1 MLDDPSKHEFMPGE
15 VQHRSSES
23 LASGPRSVGDR
34 LLRWSP
40 AVLVAA
46 VAVIS
51 LLRNGVAAN
60 DILAFSG
67 YWTLTLLLP
76 GTLIVRAIFRT
87 DRNLVQDLTLGAITG
102 LALEIASLFALRA
115 FGLDDLARFWWLVP
129 LGLFVV
135 VPSLRRMA
143 FHRYEVWVNRGWAW
157 SMAAMTT
164 VLVMGLDLTWF
175 HRNPLPPNGGSVH
188 RDMWWHL
195 SIVHELMRPGP
206 TQVPQVAG
214 ELFSYHYNVHGHMAV
229 ASQTTGIAPD
239 VVLFRLFLLPLVL
252 VAVGLVAF
260 LAGEVSRR
268 SWAGPL
274 AVWLTLVGLG
284 GGYLWAEFGNLSATP
299 LRFGSPSQMLAVPFA
314 LAAAWILIALVR
326 GSLTPWGWAW
336 LGLVVF
342 VGAGSKPTVI
352 PTLLAGT
359 LVALVAVAVTRR
371 RFPWS
376 AAIAVGGLGLVE
388 FWMLAGRQG
397 QMSGLTVLG
406 SLRLSDIFR
415 EISGDVSMRGIN
427 EGLVLDSLN
436 STAGLTAAAVTIVWL
451 LGSQAIRL
459 AGLVGLVYPETRRD
473 PAAWWLA
480 GALSAGWFVFFVLD
494 LSSAG
499 ELYFLHLS
507 LPFGAILTSWMVV
520 VAVDEFSLSRRLV
533 YMGVGLGAGAV
544 AAIAAVSATT
554 AAGRSDAF
562 GMIDRV
568 IVPLAVVLVVGG
580 VAFLGWRSLTR
591 RLGISAAWLAVALTF
606 VIGISLPTSIDHV
619 ASRITRWTQPVTHT
633 LNPESTEFLSPLE
646 QEAVVWLGENS
657 ISEDVIATNSQC
669 HPVRE
674 KPPCNAIGFWVG
686 GISGRRVVLEGWGYT
701 PEAHA
706 MHGVDGKHR
715 NHQPPPWP
723 DRYALSHA
731 AIENPTPEVIE
742 ELKQRYGTDW
752 LVAVRRAG
760 PVSDLLGD
768 LAELTYENDDVAI
781 YRIK

>member
-1 MLDDPSKHEFMPGE
+1 M
-15 VQHRSSES
+15 
-23 LASGPRSVGDR
+23 
-34 LLRWSP
+34 
-40 AVLVAA
+40 
-46 VAVIS
+46 IS
-51 LLRNGVAAN
+51 LLRNGVTAN
-60 DILAFSG
+60 EILAYAG
-67 YWTLTLLLP
+67 YWILTLLLP
-76 GTLIVRAIFRT
+76 GTLIVRTIFRSER
-87 DRNLVQDLTLGAITG
+87 DFVQDLALGAVTG

-115 FGLDDLARFWWLVP
+115 VGLEDLARFWWLIP
-129 LGLFVV
+129 LGLFVA
-135 VPSLRRMA
+135 VPRLRRTG
-143 FHRYEVWVNRGWAW
+143 FRRYSVWASRGWAW

-164 VLVMGLDLTWF
+164 VLVMGLDVTWF
-175 HRNPLPPNGGSVH
+175 QRNPLPPNGGSVYV
-188 RDMWWHL
+188 DQWWHL
-195 SIVHELMRPGP
+195 SIVHELMRPAP

-239 VVLFRLFLLPLVL
+239 VVLFRLFLIPLVL

-268 SWAGPL
+268 SWAGSL

-284 GGYLWAEFGNLSATP
+284 GGYLWADFGNLSTTP
-299 LRFGSPSQMLAVPFA
+299 LRFGSPTQMLAVPFA
-314 LAAAWILIALVR
+314 LAAAWALISLIR
-326 GSLTPWGWAW
+326 GSLSPWGWAW
-336 LGLVVF
+336 LGLVVLI
-342 VGAGSKPTVI
+342 GAGSKPTVVPI
-352 PTLLAGT
+352 LLAGT
-359 LVALVAVAVTRR
+359 LVALVAIAVTTRR
-371 RFPWS
+371 VPWS

-388 FWMLAGRQG
+388 LWMLAGRQG

-436 STAGLTAAAVTIVWL
+436 STAGWTAAGITIVWL

-459 AGLVGLVYPETRRD
+459 AGLVGLVYPGTRRD

-480 GALSAGWFVFFVLD
+480 GALSAGWFVFLVLD
-494 LSSAG
+494 LSSAS

-520 VAVDEFSLSRRLV
+520 VAVDKFSLTRRLA

-619 ASRITRWTQPVTHT
+619 ASRITLWTHPVTYT
-633 LNPESTEFLSPLE
+633 SSLESTESLSPLE
-646 QEAVVWLGENS
+646 KQAAIWLGENS
-657 ISEDVIATNSQC
+657 APQDVIATNSQC
-669 HPVRE
+669 NPLRE
-674 KPPCNAIGFWVG
+674 KPPCNAVGFWVG

-731 AIENPTPEVIE
+731 AIENPTPEVLE
-742 ELKQRYGTDW
+742 ELTHRYGASW

-760 PVSDLLGD
+760 PVSDRLGD
-768 LAELTYENDDVAI
+768 LAELAFENDDVAI